1 MRRALELALRAA
13 GRTAPNPVV
22 GAVIVRGDQVV
33 GEGWH
38 VRAGAPHAERVALDQ
53 AGDAARGAV
62 MYVTLEPCAHVG
74 RTPACAPAVAAAG
87 ITRVVAAMEDP
98 DPRTRGRGF
107 AVLRDAGVEVDR
119 GVLESEARRANE
131 AFVHRVRTGLPF
143 GVLKAA
149 VTLDGRLAADGG
161 DSRWITG
168 KEART
173 RAHELRD
180 TYDAVLVGRG
190 TLEADDPSLDVRI
203 PGDRR
208 DPVAVV
214 VDTHLACAGSQGR
227 LLARAASGA
236 HVVIAAGEDAPEDRV
251 RELEGRGARVLRLPV
266 DGEGRVELRALFSA
280 LAARGANSVMVEGGG
295 KLHTACLAAG
305 LIGRAHVFVAPTLLG
320 GEGEPRWIG
329 DLGTRRV
336 ADALRLRDVEH
347 EILGEDLLVTGR
359 VGPTGRAPHSPEGA
373 TEACAPTG
381 KGE

>member
-1 MRRALELALRAA
+1 MRRALQLALRAA

-22 GAVIVRGDQVV
+22 GAVIVREGEVV

-38 VRAGAPHAERVALDQ
+38 ARAGALHAERVALDQ
-53 AGDAARGAV
+53 AGDAARGAT
-62 MYVTLEPCAHVG
+62 MIVTLEPCAHVG

-87 ITRVVAAMEDP
+87 IARVVAAMEDP

-107 AVLRDAGVEVDR
+107 AVLRDAGVEVDT
-119 GVLESEARRANE
+119 GVLEAEAQRANE

-168 KEART
+168 DEARA

-214 VDTHLACAGSQGR
+214 VDTHLACAGSRGR
-227 LLARAASGA
+227 LLARAARGA
-236 HVVIAAGEDAPEDRV
+236 SVLIAAGKDAPEERV
-251 RELEGRGARVLRLPV
+251 RELEGRGAEVLRLPV
-266 DGEGRVELRALFSA
+266 DGEGRVDLRALFAA
-280 LAARGANSVMVEGGG
+280 LATRGANSVMVEGGG

-359 VGPTGRAPHSPEGA
+359 VGVTDPAPRSPEGA
-373 TEACAPTG
+373 AEACAPTG